1 MNLQQLFDNYK
12 IARSMEKSTVI
23 SYQATVNIFNRW
35 LASHDL
41 AGIEVD
47 DIDID
52 LINAFLTEY
61 ANDVAEPTS
70 NSKRRI
76 LIALMNFH
84 LEPKRETI
92 NSRFIKRRKTR
103 DTRRTTWQPHEIRR
117 MIQFAKYLPGE
128 LACGT
133 SKADYF
139 HCLLSLAWET
149 AARRGDLTRIT
160 VEDIR
165 SEKPFLFVQHKTKQG
180 VVYRVSPETR
190 RAILAMPHV
199 QTARLVFP
207 AWGPSGCQQW
217 QLEAITKTT
226 RAVMLAAGLSAFDGC
241 LKKIR
246 RSAITR
252 AEELKPGA
260 GFRFAGHRSPQTTID
275 SYLDPTRTLCPEVN
289 LKSV

>member
-1 MNLQQLFDNYK
+1 MNMQQLFDNYK
-12 IARSMEKSTVI
+12 IARSIEKTTVT

-41 AGIEVD
+41 AGIEVE

-61 ANDVAEPTS
+61 ATEVAEQTS

-76 LIALMNFH
+76 LIALLNFY
-84 LEPKRETI
+84 LEPKRQTI
-92 NSRFIKRRKTR
+92 TSRFIKRRKTR
-103 DTRRTTWQPHEIRR
+103 DTRRTTWQPEEIRR
-117 MIQFAKYLPGE
+117 LIHFARYLPGR

-133 SKADYF
+133 LKADYF
-139 HCLLSLAWET
+139 GCLLSVAWET

-160 VEDIR
+160 IDDIR
-165 SEKPFLFVQHKTKQG
+165 NEKPFLFVQHKTKHG
-180 VVYRVSPETR
+180 VVFRISSETR
-190 RAILAMPHV
+190 SAVLAMPH
-199 QTARLVFP
+199 AKNAKLAFP
-207 AWGPSGCQQW
+207 PWGPSRCQQW

-241 LKKIR
+241 LKKLR

-252 AEELKPGA
+252 AEELRPGA

-275 SYLDPTRTLCPEVN
+275 SYLDPTRSETPHVN
-289 LKSV
+289 L